1 MLVELEDTLS
11 FKVLGCAIEVHKELG
26 PGLLESIYEEALA
39 MELEDNGFCV
49 QRQQPVPVMYKG
61 RTLKNDLRYDL
72 LVNGRLLVELK
83 SVENLLPVHSKQTL
97 SYLKLMH
104 LREGLL
110 INFNVNVLKEGVRR
124 ILNDKK

>member
-1 MLVELEDTLS
+1 
-11 FKVLGCAIEVHKELG
+11 
-26 PGLLESIYEEALA
+26 
-39 MELEDNGFCV
+39 MELEENGFHV

-61 RTLKNDLRYDL
+61 RPLKNDLRYDL
-72 LVNGRLLVELK
+72 LVNGKLLIEIK
-83 SVENLLPVHSKQTL
+83 SVENLLPVHAKQTL

-124 ILNDKK
+124 ILNDK